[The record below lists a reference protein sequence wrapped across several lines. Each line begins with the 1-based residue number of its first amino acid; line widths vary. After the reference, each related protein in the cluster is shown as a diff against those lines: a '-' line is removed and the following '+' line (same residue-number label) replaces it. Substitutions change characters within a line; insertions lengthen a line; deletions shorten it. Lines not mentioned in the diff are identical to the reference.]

1 MGILDRYIIRKF
13 FGWLGGILG
22 MLTLIVMIVD
32 VQSKTPRIQDSP
44 YSVGYFLLHFYPYWM
59 LYLIITFL
67 SIAVFLSII
76 IFTSQMAN
84 NTEIVAIISGGASFH
99 RFARPYIYIALT
111 LMTFTLTANHFLL
124 PWANVK
130 KNELI
135 IYIFSQQERQKYFS
149 TQSIATQISA
159 NEYIFVNQ
167 YDPTQKRG
175 TGYQY
180 QKFDAKGK
188 LTHQII
194 SDSVRWDNKAKNFK
208 LRQFLEKKIN
218 PNNTEVLANGDLRVQ
233 DFQLSPE
240 ELFPNDL
247 QAENKTTLELLDFIQ
262 HEKNKGNT
270 SINNYLNELHA
281 RTAMPISI
289 FILSILA
296 LALSSQKRRGG
307 IGLNITIGIA
317 TAFAFIFSFEIF
329 KLLSINQ
336 VLPPVLA
343 VWLPNLIFGGL
354 SAHLYRKRANE

>member
-13 FGWLGGILG
+13 LGWLAGILG
-22 MLTLIVMIVD
+22 VLTLIVMIVD

-44 YSVGYFLLHFYPYWM
+44 YSVGHFLLHFYPYWM

-99 RFARPYIYIALT
+99 RFARPYIHTALA
-111 LMTFTLTANHFLL
+111 LMIFTLTANHFLL

-135 IYIFSQQERQKYFS
+135 IYIVNREERKKYLS

-159 NEYIFVNQ
+159 NEYIFVHQ
-167 YDPTQKRG
+167 YDPRQQRG

-194 SDSVRWDNKAKNFK
+194 SDSIRWDAKAKNFK
-208 LRQFLEKKIN
+208 LRQFLEKTIK
-218 PNNTEVLANGDLRVQ
+218 PNNSEILANGDLRVQ
-233 DFQLSPE
+233 DFRLSPE

-247 QAENKTTLELLDFIQ
+247 QAENKTTPELLNFIQ
-262 HEKNKGNT
+262 REKDKGNT
-270 SINNYLNELHA
+270 SINSYLNELHT

-296 LALSSQKRRGG
+296 LSLSSQKRRGG
-307 IGLNITIGIA
+307 IGLNIAIGIA

-329 KLLSINQ
+329 KVLSVNQ
-336 VLPPVLA
+336 VLPPLLA
-343 VWLPNLIFGGL
+343 VWIPNIIFGGL
-354 SAHLYRKRANE
+354 SIHLYLKRARE